1 MKTSLM
7 PVIRQILTEIG
18 RLSKPN
24 PGLFHIRTFLTAL
37 QRLNSGIVL
46 KPIATSGQSNV
57 IKSTWQRRSD

>member
-1 MKTSLM
+1 M

-57 IKSTWQRRSD
+57 